1 MITEITPA
9 AMTTLGSI
17 FIAVSSSASKYL
29 INPAAEWKPSPFFPF
44 FGGAIIIHNNH
55 YYKNLVQAKQDC
67 RVQKLFRRIK
77 PSPEMTKLSDKKIRW
92 ICRHVVDIGD
102 WDKSQ
107 IANQYGVSV
116 RRVEQLV
123 KSFDLNFGCCSWSM
137 KEQNITSS
145 LSFQG

>member
-1 MITEITPA
+1 
-9 AMTTLGSI
+9 
-17 FIAVSSSASKYL
+17 
-29 INPAAEWKPSPFFPF
+29 
-44 FGGAIIIHNNH
+44 
-55 YYKNLVQAKQDC
+55 
-67 RVQKLFRRIK
+67 
-77 PSPEMTKLSDKKIRW
+77 MTKLSDKKIRW

-107 IANQYGVSV
+107 IASQYGVSV